1 MNNYPA
7 HNRWIIWLLLF
18 VGILLQ
24 IMPWPSSI
32 YMIKPNWLL
41 LILVYWLIALP
52 HRIGIGSAFF
62 IGIIMDLF
70 LGSVLGVHAFAF
82 SIVAYLVVF
91 KFQLVRNL
99 ALWQQLLIVVF
110 LSICYDFCLFM
121 LKIFIDHSITV
132 TPILF
137 ISDAV
142 NGMLWPWFFLLLR
155 YIRRRF
161 RIC

>member
-1 MNNYPA
+1 MNNGPA

-24 IMPWPSSI
+24 IMPWPSAI

-41 LILVYWLIALP
+41 LILIYWLIALP
-52 HRIGIGSAFF
+52 HRVGIGSAFF

-70 LGSVLGVHAFAF
+70 LGSILGVHAFAF
-82 SIVAYLVVF
+82 SIVAYLAMF
-91 KFQLVRNL
+91 KFQLVRNS
-99 ALWQQLLIVVF
+99 ALWQQLLIIVF
-110 LSICYDFCLFM
+110 LSVCYDFCLFM
-121 LKIFIDHSITV
+121 LKIIINHAITV
-132 TPILF
+132 NPMLF
-137 ISDAV
+137 LSDAV
-142 NGMLWPWFFLLLR
+142 NGILWPWFLLLLR

>member
-1 MNNYPA
+1 MNNGPA

-24 IMPWPSSI
+24 IMPWPSAI

-41 LILVYWLIALP
+41 LILIYWLIALP
-52 HRIGIGSAFF
+52 HRVGIGSAFF

-70 LGSVLGVHAFAF
+70 LGSILGVHAFAF
-82 SIVAYLVVF
+82 SIVAYLAMF
-91 KFQLVRNL
+91 KFQLVRNS
-99 ALWQQLLIVVF
+99 ALWQQLLIIVF
-110 LSICYDFCLFM
+110 LSVCYDFCLFM
-121 LKIFIDHSITV
+121 LKIIINHAITV
-132 TPILF
+132 TPMLF
-137 ISDAV
+137 LSDAV
-142 NGMLWPWFFLLLR
+142 NGILWPWFLLLLR